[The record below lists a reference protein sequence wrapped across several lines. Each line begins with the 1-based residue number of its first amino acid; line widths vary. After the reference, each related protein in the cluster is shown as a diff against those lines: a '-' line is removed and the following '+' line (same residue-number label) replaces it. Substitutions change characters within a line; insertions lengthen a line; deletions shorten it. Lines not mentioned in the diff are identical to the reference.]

1 MVARIIAVKKDS
13 SGLDV
18 AVFVAERCE
27 WNSHLERPAA
37 SRDLR
42 RRLPEEVRR
51 GVLAGCV
58 IEDRVVLD
66 VARGDDEQLG
76 GVTAVARV
84 DKESTE
90 VIESASGVVAIRI
103 GCTNRLGSRVI

>member
-1 MVARIIAVKKDS
+1 MLQSLKGIGVTDKTIVAAWNFRREELIGTVARIIAVKKDS
-13 SGLDV
+13 PGLDV
-18 AVFVAERCE
+18 AVLVAERCE
-27 WNSHLERPAA
+27 WNSHLEGPAA

-76 GVTAVARV
+76 
-84 DKESTE
+84 
-90 VIESASGVVAIRI
+90 
-103 GCTNRLGSRVI
+103 